1 MLRWVAWAN
10 FDPWCFFEEASK
22 QARSSSLPLQ
32 ASPCLLRSAIMAVLD
47 RSQFTWCV
55 SVTHRR
61 PGLLSMYSFS
71 PFCACQRSWIALQHC
86 WQNSY
91 LPHPWIPSHTLAH
104 SHTHTHTHVLFSLWI
119 QSQSSPAPLFPTPG
133 WAQILS
139 ALCKPALLCHQDY
152 RLCCSRLMTDNS
164 TLLSALRGAHRAT
177 RRKRAPGCEGERNN
191 CGGDNA
197 LCWSENNMLAARLRV
212 CVSSG
217 IVWECVCMCVC
228 A

>member
-104 SHTHTHTHVLFSLWI
+104 SHTHTHTHTSFSLYGFKA
-119 QSQSSPAPLFPTPG
+119 SL
-133 WAQILS
+133 LR
-139 ALCKPALLCHQDY
+139 LLCSPLQAGL
-152 RLCCSRLMTDNS
+152 RSS
-164 TLLSALRGAHRAT
+164 LLSVSPLCSVIRIT
-177 RRKRAPGCEGERNN
+177 GCAVA
-191 CGGDNA
+191 D
-197 LCWSENNMLAARLRV
+197 
-212 CVSSG
+212 
-217 IVWECVCMCVC
+217 
-228 A
+228 